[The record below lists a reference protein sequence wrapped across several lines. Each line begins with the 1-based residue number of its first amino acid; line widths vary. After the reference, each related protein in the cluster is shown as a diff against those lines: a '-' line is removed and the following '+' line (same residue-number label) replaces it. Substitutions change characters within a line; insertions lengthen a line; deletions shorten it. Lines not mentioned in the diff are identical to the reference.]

1 MSFFTLGIARLSPDP
16 NQHSKDLEKILH
28 RFANIKLQ
36 YESVLFDSRLIILS
50 KSKPDLTAKQ
60 NFIFL
65 EDSDPGTGEEFSN
78 FMIDFMSSIFVVLE
92 SKRIEKMN
100 EKLEKMDLPT
110 APIEHEQVIS
120 ESDTRLVRICSI
132 FMNFLQL
139 STFFSVSLIL
149 PATVVFFKRVTF

>member
-1 MSFFTLGIARLSPDP
+1 MKILSFFPLGVARLSPDP
-16 NQHSKDLEKILH
+16 NQHSKDLDKILH

-50 KSKPDLTAKQ
+50 KLKPDLTAKQ

-78 FMIDFMSSIFVVLE
+78 FMIDFMSSMFVVLE

-120 ESDTRLVRICSI
+120 ESDTRLVETVLNFCELSSVV
-132 FMNFLQL
+132 NFLC
-139 STFFSVSLIL
+139 
-149 PATVVFFKRVTF
+149 

>member
-1 MSFFTLGIARLSPDP
+1 MSFFHVGVARLSPDP
-16 NQHSKDLEKILH
+16 NQHSKDLDKILH

-65 EDSDPGTGEEFSN
+65 EDSDPGTGEEFSD
-78 FMIDFMSSIFVVLE
+78 FMIDFMSSMFVVLE

-120 ESDTRLVRICSI
+120 ESDTRLVKTI
-132 FMNFLQL
+132 MNFVNCLQL
-139 STFFSVSLIL
+139 
-149 PATVVFFKRVTF
+149 